1 MIVFK
6 HFMKAVK
13 KNIFAILIYAC
24 IFAGV
29 IFNMAKEL
37 DVSTFKK
44 AKTDIIIDDRAND
57 EVSAAVKDFL
67 ADNNLQFKKLT
78 DVEKEKAITLK
89 DAALIVTI
97 NENAKDLLLSDSGPT
112 LSTYTNN
119 ESSSQSAAYD
129 LSQFMG
135 YLKYYDLDAAKAK
148 EMMDVSANVSIEA
161 KGGNEVDLNYMFK
174 FAGFIMIGMLMF
186 NISMVNAEL
195 NKIDFYKRSIA
206 SPITSG
212 SYNGQMFLG
221 QATIGLVLNII
232 MLTVIGLLIPETRAH
247 MGISA
252 VNFIVFTLSIL
263 GMVNLAT
270 AISDKKSVLAG
281 VANVFSMLLATT
293 GGAFVPM
300 EFLPEWMINVGKVF
314 PYYYL
319 GQNAGVADFDKKFI
333 MNLIIML
340 AMGFVYFLICNLVLK
355 KKRTIE

>member
-29 IFNMAKEL
+29 IFNMANEL

-44 AKTDIIIDDRAND
+44 AKADIIIDDRASD

-67 ADNNLQFKKLT
+67 SANNLQFKNLT
-78 DVEKEKAITLK
+78 EVEKEKAITLK
-89 DAALIVTI
+89 DTALIVTI
-97 NENAKDLLLSDSGPT
+97 NEYAKDLLLSASGPAI
-112 LSTYTNN
+112 STYTNN
-119 ESSSQSAAYD
+119 ESAGQSAAYD
-129 LSQFMG
+129 LTQFMG
-135 YLKYYDLDAAKAK
+135 YLKYYDLDVDKAK
-148 EMMDVSANVSIEA
+148 EMMDVSANVSLEG
-161 KGGNEVDLNYMFK
+161 KGGSEVDLNYMYK

-232 MLTVIGLLIPETRAH
+232 MLTVIGIMIPETRAN
-247 MGISA
+247 MGITS

-263 GMVNLAT
+263 GMVNMAT

-293 GGAFVPM
+293 GGAFIPM
-300 EFLPEWMINVGKVF
+300 EFLPDWMINVGKAF
-314 PYYYL
+314 PYYYF
-319 GQNAGVADFDKKFI
+319 GQNAGVAEFDKKFI

-340 AMGFVYFLICNLVLK
+340 AMGLAYFLICNMVLK

>member
-29 IFNMAKEL
+29 IFNMANEL
-37 DVSTFKK
+37 DVSAFKK
-44 AKTDIIIDDRAND
+44 AKVDIIIDDRASD

-67 ADNNLQFKKLT
+67 ADNNISYKNLT
-78 DVEKEKAITLK
+78 EVEKEKAITLK
-89 DAALIVTI
+89 DTALIVTI
-97 NENAKDLLLSDSGPT
+97 NENAKELLMSDSGPAI
-112 LSTYTNN
+112 STYTNN
-119 ESSSQSAAYD
+119 ESAGQSAAYD
-129 LSQFMG
+129 LTQFMG
-135 YLKYYDLDAAKAK
+135 YLKYYDLDVAKAK
-148 EMMDVSANVSIEA
+148 EMMDVSSNVRIES
-161 KGGNEVDLNYMFK
+161 KGGSEVDINYMYK

-195 NKIDFYKRSIA
+195 NRIDFYKRSIA

-232 MLTVIGLLIPETRAH
+232 MLTVIGIMIPETRAH
-247 MGISA
+247 MGITA
-252 VNFIVFTLSIL
+252 VNFLVFTLSIL

-293 GGAFVPM
+293 GGAFIPM
-300 EFLPEWMINVGKVF
+300 EFLPDWMINLGKAF
-314 PYYYL
+314 PYYYF
-319 GQNAGVADFDKKFI
+319 GQNAGVTDFDKKFI

-340 AMGFVYFLICNLVLK
+340 AMGFVYFLICNMVLK

>member
-29 IFNMAKEL
+29 IFNMANEL
-37 DVSTFKK
+37 DVSAFKK
-44 AKTDIIIDDRAND
+44 TKVDIIIDDRASD
-57 EVSAAVKDFL
+57 DVSVAVKDFL
-67 ADNNLQFKKLT
+67 ADNNIQFKNLT
-78 DVEKEKAITLK
+78 EVEKEKAITLK
-89 DAALIVTI
+89 DTALIVTI
-97 NENAKDLLLSDSGPT
+97 NENAKDLLMSESDPAI
-112 LSTYTNN
+112 STYTSN
-119 ESSSQSAAYD
+119 EPAGQSVAYD
-129 LSQFMG
+129 LTQFMA
-135 YLKYYDLDAAKAK
+135 YLKYYDLDVAKAK
-148 EMMDVSANVSIEA
+148 EMMDVSAKASIEGQ
-161 KGGNEVDLNYMFK
+161 GGTEIDLNYLFK

-186 NISMVNAEL
+186 NISMVNADL

-232 MLTVIGLLIPETRAH
+232 MLAVIGLMIPESRGY
-247 MGISA
+247 MGLSA
-252 VNFIVFTLSIL
+252 VNFLVFTLSIL

-270 AISDKKSVLAG
+270 SISDKKSVLAG
-281 VANVFSMLLATT
+281 VANVISMLLATT

-300 EFLPEWMINVGKVF
+300 EFLPAWMINVGKAF
-314 PYYYL
+314 PFYYF
-319 GQNAGVADFDKKFI
+319 GQNAGRANFDKNFAI
-333 MNLIIML
+333 NLIVML
-340 AMGFVYFLICNLVLK
+340 AMGFIYFLICNLLLK

>member
-29 IFNMAKEL
+29 IFNMANEL

-44 AKTDIIIDDRAND
+44 AKADIIIDDRASD

-67 ADNNLQFKKLT
+67 VDNNLQFKNLT
-78 DVEKEKAITLK
+78 EVEKEKAITLK
-89 DAALIVTI
+89 DTALIVTI
-97 NENAKDLLLSDSGPT
+97 NENAKDLLMSASGPAI
-112 LSTYTNN
+112 STYTSN
-119 ESSSQSAAYD
+119 EPAGQSVAYD
-129 LSQFMG
+129 LTQFMG
-135 YLKYYDLDAAKAK
+135 YLKYYDLDVAKAK
-148 EMMDVSANVSIEA
+148 EMMDVSANVSIES
-161 KGGNEVDLNYMFK
+161 KGGSEVDINYMYK
-174 FAGFIMIGMLMF
+174 FAGFIMIGILMF

-212 SYNGQMFLG
+212 SYNEQMFLG
-221 QATIGLVLNII
+221 QATIGLVLNVI
-232 MLTVIGLLIPETRAH
+232 MLTVIGIMIPETRAN
-247 MGISA
+247 MGITA
-252 VNFIVFTLSIL
+252 INFLVFTLSIL
-263 GMVNLAT
+263 GMVNMAT

-293 GGAFVPM
+293 GGAFIPM
-300 EFLPEWMINVGKVF
+300 EFLPDWMINLGKVF
-314 PYYYL
+314 PYYYF
-319 GQNAGVADFDKKFI
+319 GQNAGVAEFDKKFI

-340 AMGFVYFLICNLVLK
+340 AMGLAYFLICNMVLK